1 MLISTCLLLFFDP
14 LSYTDFLN
22 GLLHQI
28 MCFSLTHLWL
38 SPEHLVLLFIN
49 DNKGKRTANME
60 CDNFSNNFSN
70 PGSSWTVR
78 GIHELYICILN
89 I

>member
-28 MCFSLTHLWL
+28 MCFSLTHL
-38 SPEHLVLLFIN
+38 LVQSIWYYFL
-49 DNKGKRTANME
+49 
-60 CDNFSNNFSN
+60 
-70 PGSSWTVR
+70 
-78 GIHELYICILN
+78 
-89 I
+89 

>member
-14 LSYTDFLN
+14 LSYTDFHN

-38 SPEHLVLLFIN
+38 SPEHLVLSIN
-49 DNKGKRTANME
+49 DNKRKRTANME
-60 CDNFSNNFSN
+60 CDKFSN
-70 PGSSWTVR
+70 PGSGWTAH
-78 GIHELYICILN
+78 GIHKLCICILN